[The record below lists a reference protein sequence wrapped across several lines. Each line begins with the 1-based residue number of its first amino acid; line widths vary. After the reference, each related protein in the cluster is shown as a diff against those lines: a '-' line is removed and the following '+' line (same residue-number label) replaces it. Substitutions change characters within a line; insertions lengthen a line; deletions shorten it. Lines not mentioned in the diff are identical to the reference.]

1 MRFTKLTSWLL
12 ALAICPAVMLT
23 GCGGSSSLTH
33 AELAG
38 RAGAACRQADA
49 AAARLSAPGDSYSA
63 LARYA
68 NQLSP
73 IVQRLIAKL
82 GAMKPNANDR
92 PALARYVNALRA
104 GDRGLAL
111 EGSAASAAQVTQAG
125 SVLTSQSIPADASAL
140 GAPACGA
147 SVYSS

>member
-1 MRFTKLTSWLL
+1 MRFTKPTSWLL
-12 ALAICPAVMLT
+12 AIAVCPALMLA

-33 AELAG
+33 AQLIN
-38 RAGAACRQADA
+38 RAGAVCRQADA
-49 AAARLSAPGDSYSA
+49 AAARLSAPGDSYRA
-63 LARYA
+63 LSRYA

-73 IVQRLIAKL
+73 IVQGLIDKL

-92 PALARYVNALRA
+92 PLLARYVNALRA

-111 EGSAASAAQVTQAG
+111 EASASSAAQVTQA
-125 SVLTSQSIPADASAL
+125 SSLLISQSIPADASAL

-147 SVYSS
+147 SGSPS